1 LVRLRYEEATWMSED
16 VKKHGPSA
24 GRINVAGRINK
35 VVVGNVGGSGSSH
48 GVSSS
53 QKVRIRQ
60 DRTGTY
66 EDVETIER
74 SVHPSGGATPPVEDG
89 RHD

>member
-1 LVRLRYEEATWMSED
+1 MGDEL
-16 VKKHGPSA
+16 KKHGPRA
-24 GRINVAGRINK
+24 GRINIAGRINRA
-35 VVVGNVGGSGSSH
+35 VVSNVGGSGSSH
-48 GVSSS
+48 AVSSS

-89 RHD
+89 THG

>member
-1 LVRLRYEEATWMSED
+1 MGDEL
-16 VKKHGPSA
+16 KKHGPRA
-24 GRINVAGRINK
+24 GRINIAGRINRA
-35 VVVGNVGGSGSSH
+35 VVSNIGGSGSSH
-48 GVSSS
+48 AVSSS

-74 SVHPSGGATPPVEDG
+74 SVHPSGGATPVEDG
-89 RHD
+89 THR